1 VKYDVFAAIRR
12 RYEGT
17 LEWERRRR
25 QARLTLRYCTAEQL
39 ERERQAVE
47 AARAT
52 GKSGWVTECYDQ
64 AIGDI
69 EAEQRGK

>member
-1 VKYDVFAAIRR
+1 MKYDVFVAIRR

-17 LEWERRRR
+17 PEWERRRR
-25 QARLTLRYCTAEQL
+25 QARVMLRYCTPEQL

-52 GKSGWVTECYDQ
+52 GNAGWVTECYDQ

-69 EAEQRGK
+69 EAEWRGK